1 MSVRLILE
9 SKGREVATI
18 DPSATLGSAVKVLAE
33 RRIGALVSVGE
44 SGTVIGI
51 LSERDIV
58 RRIAEDGA
66 SCLDEPVATAMTR
79 NVKTAHE
86 DMTIDE
92 AMDVMTQNRFRHLPV
107 TEGGRLVGIVSI
119 GDVVKRR
126 IETVERE
133 AEDLR
138 SYIHAG

>member
-9 SKGREVATI
+9 AKGREVATI
-18 DPSATLGSAVKVLAE
+18 DPSATLGAAVQTLAE

-44 SGTVIGI
+44 GGTVIGI

-58 RRIAEDGA
+58 RRIAEEGA
-66 SCLDEPVATAMTR
+66 SCLDQPVASAMTR
-79 NVKTAHE
+79 DVKTAQE

-92 AMDVMTQNRFRHLPV
+92 AMDVMTRNRFRHLPV
-107 TEGGRLVGIVSI
+107 TEDGRLVGLVSI

>member
-18 DPSATLGSAVKVLAE
+18 DPSATLGTAVKTLAE

-44 SGTVIGI
+44 GGTVIGI

-66 SCLDEPVATAMTR
+66 SCLDEPVASAMTR
-79 NVKTAHE
+79 NVKTAQE

-133 AEDLR
+133 AEDMR